1 MSACDTPSSDPAMVR
16 PSSEPKGSRE
26 TIDDEALTK
35 LIKVL
40 QSLTNERLSST
51 PINDSAEEEEVSEEY
66 VPPSLTSF
74 EIKSA
79 MEKRSEDLRLL
90 NLDPHEPLTEEA
102 VNRAFRRSMS
112 GSHPDRVRRVS
123 GESEEEFLERQETQK
138 VLSAEMGEA
147 KERLVILIASGNAE
161 CVAEVVVLRRTRWKK
176 AKALFKNAAK
186 KMSCCF
192 APALE
197 VEEEGALEEICR
209 A

>member
-1 MSACDTPSSDPAMVR
+1 MVR
-16 PSSEPKGSRE
+16 PSSEPKRSRE
-26 TIDDEALTK
+26 TIDDEALNI
-35 LIKVL
+35 LINVL
-40 QSLTNERLSST
+40 QSLTSERPLS

-123 GESEEEFLERQETQK
+123 GESEEEFQERQETQK